1 MIILCLP
8 HGNRLYVHAEL
19 LSPLTCLEREIKKP
33 ILTAMEIK
41 DFVMIFN
48 NLHVTLKLN

>member
-33 ILTAMEIK
+33 IPTLMEIK
-41 DFVMIFN
+41 DSVMIKKKY
-48 NLHVTLKLN
+48 LLTLS